1 MFAESM
7 KPIQAYLMAYPFVLL
22 ASFYATWIAGRLT
35 LGHWPRPSLDDP
47 KSIGGLVGVPYGLTV
62 VLLSLGLFVFAFLVI
77 ATICEAMMSEDRD
90 LRKRALTVSLKAVI
104 FMVAV
109 IGLSLLD
116 PFGVSAWFMD

>member
-1 MFAESM
+1 M
-7 KPIQAYLMAYPFVLL
+7 KAIRAYVVAYPFVLL
-22 ASFYATWIAGRLT
+22 MSFYATWIAGRLT